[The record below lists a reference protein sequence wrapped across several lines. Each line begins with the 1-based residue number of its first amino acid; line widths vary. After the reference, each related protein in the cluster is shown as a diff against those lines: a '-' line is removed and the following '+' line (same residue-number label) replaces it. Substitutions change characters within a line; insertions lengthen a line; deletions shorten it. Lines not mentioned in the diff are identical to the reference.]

1 MVSGMAP
8 EKQLRGEAPAELAQ
22 RLTEGLQHE
31 RIVPRFVDS
40 YVVEHG
46 RNALQAHASLYRD
59 LLELLQREALLALT
73 ARALEITYAEPLPA
87 GRAKPRPMSRK
98 DAAVFRRKYLAALT
112 RQQKW
117 SAGDALDFQSDL
129 QIYED
134 LLARNTSVRRNRKPY
149 EAASHPFVDRCA
161 FLLDSSFLEMARIAA
176 SRALNDL
183 EILAGAVSGSVL
195 HAQGNVSG
203 DRKR

>member
-8 EKQLRGEAPAELAQ
+8 EKQLRTEAPAELAQ
-22 RLTEGLQHE
+22 RLTEGLQRE